1 MLFTKASEYALM
13 SMMLIAKSEGPQDT
27 ETLARMLGISKS
39 FLAKILQGMA
49 REGILKSFKGAKGG
63 FALARKPDEI
73 SVLDIV
79 AAMDG
84 KSAAVFECS
93 SALADCP
100 GGEGKATLCSIW
112 PFLNRLQGKV
122 DTFLAEVSLADLI
135 QE

>member
-63 FALARKPDEI
+63 FALARKPD
-73 SVLDIV
+73 
-79 AAMDG
+79 G